1 MSDEY
6 EIFEYLESEYRI
18 EKKNRR
24 RRIREM
30 DNPFEMNER
39 EFINQYRY
47 IHTNV
52 NIKKIFIL
60 FFFTQNYYPY
70 IYILTIIFRLSK
82 DLVYTLCEDLEPY
95 MRTNPQK
102 STDLSIETKVNIFI
116 ICDWYQNNENLGKAK
131 YGSSYIYRY

>member
-18 EKKNRR
+18 GKKNRR

-47 IHTNV
+47 NIQTLILKNIH
-52 NIKKIFIL
+52 FIL
-60 FFFTQNYYPY
+60 FYTKLLSIYIHINYY
-70 IYILTIIFRLSK
+70 F
-82 DLVYTLCEDLEPY
+82 
-95 MRTNPQK
+95 
-102 STDLSIETKVNIFI
+102 
-116 ICDWYQNNENLGKAK
+116 
-131 YGSSYIYRY
+131 